1 MAKQTKRNGTA
12 TVDSKEAR
20 QHVPLGPDQILSG
33 CPKCEAYGV
42 PIVRTDYGVRVTDAA
57 FDDLVHSLNS
67 DTQKIFMDC
76 FGVNTRDSAGWYPVD
91 VERALYNMERVMA
104 GKPEDN
110 SGWD

>member
-20 QHVPLGPDQILSG
+20 QHVPLGPDQILPG
-33 CPKCEAYGV
+33 CPKCSSYGV
-42 PIVRTDYGVRVTDAA
+42 PLTRTAYGWRVTDEA

>member
-1 MAKQTKRNGTA
+1 VN
-12 TVDSKEAR
+12 
-20 QHVPLGPDQILSG
+20 
-33 CPKCEAYGV
+33 
-42 PIVRTDYGVRVTDAA
+42 
-57 FDDLVHSLNS
+57 SLKA

-110 SGWD
+110 RGWD